1 MTSCWANIRS
11 ISARSKRRPRRWGR
25 QRLAAVAADGSV
37 GFQGQRRRGQK
48 AHSLRQFPAD
58 PNLLAIAQSVKS
70 DYRQGKVVEGVIGSA
85 DVEQRAGPYS
95 LFPRPL
101 PDVGRRDG
109 DRLRRADRRRI
120 QGAVCRHSRVVQQHH
135 QPRQV
140 RSGKPGWH
148 ADYVYQVVK
157 AYIANLKKH

>member
-85 DVEQRAGPYS
+85 DVWNSELDRIRYFHDRYRTSVEEMETASAAQIVAEFKVP
-95 LFPRPL
+95 F
-101 PDVGRRDG
+101 VGIRV
-109 DRLRRADRRRI
+109 LSNNI
-120 QGAVCRHSRVVQQHH
+120 TNQGKYDPQTGLACGIMSIR
-135 QPRQV
+135 
-140 RSGKPGWH
+140 W
-148 ADYVYQVVK
+148 
-157 AYIANLKKH
+157 